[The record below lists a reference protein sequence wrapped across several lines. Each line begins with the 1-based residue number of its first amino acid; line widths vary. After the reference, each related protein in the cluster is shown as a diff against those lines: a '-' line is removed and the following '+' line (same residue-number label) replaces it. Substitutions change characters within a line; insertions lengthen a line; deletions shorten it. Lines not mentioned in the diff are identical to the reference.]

1 MKKCILCLMTVIAS
15 ISVFSQADYST
26 VLNSYV
32 YTNGSMGYA
41 AVNANA
47 YNGRDFSPH
56 GTFKILI
63 IYAGFHTSGS
73 LVDNQSIDYWPA
85 TDALDQHNTV
95 PNYVAQDPFN
105 LIFSDASQLSDPAY
119 ADVANLT
126 RYYYEQSLGDFI
138 LIGDYFS
145 DTESGEPIRINIDP
159 TGANDWGDCNE
170 KLFQKIQAEYGDQ
183 WNDIFGPFDN
193 RDNYPNYVFDN
204 SLYKQTPSGYVPASG
219 DGEVDFIIIHWR
231 YNINWTT
238 QPVVGQKD
246 WTGSGGGL
254 SNIVTY
260 SYDDYTTNKGFTVTT
275 GGLDAF
281 GMINLIAH
289 EFAHDIYDCPHNM
302 GANTPR
308 GYFLHFPSVGWG
320 MMGSFCRTILSAN
333 AWESWLLGWHD
344 LNCGPTDENSDITNP
359 SALNSS
365 GNYVLGDFTTT
376 GDAIRVNVPN
386 TQTYLWIEN
395 HQGFATSEIKPWL
408 GVNPSWA
415 ISNSNSNIADFSKG
429 IYMFTEDLAS
439 NRLNYT
445 MSAGTLNKVN
455 RMLPLNPQGNYDYLR
470 TEYPKVD
477 PNNPN
482 KLDTRYS
489 WGNPTY
495 VFEKTQ
501 NNPICGTNPWFKYF
515 DDFHRYDKSTKLHVS
530 SPDGVIDTYFN
541 HNNGDLEAEFIAC
554 ETDGT
559 NEYITNSCFGG
570 RNTTASTLGQR
581 RDAFEPGDEL
591 SISGIIPVLN
601 NPEYDESTCKTGIY
615 SLNGLKISIVSEN
628 LTTHEI
634 TVHISFNDYTLTQD
648 KRWCGLIDLPDITS
662 NTNSDLIIHEGVT
675 LEIDKSGTPN
685 RHSLTTDGDF
695 INPTVFTIKSGS
707 KLEIEEGAEIIVKNG
722 STLVLESGATL
733 LVDNGGTLTIE
744 ESANFDYQGGTINL
758 SGNNSLID
766 ITGNLSISANTQFTF
781 TGAGYIKFSN
791 PGDDWTENITCGS
804 GASIYLH
811 GSGQSD
817 KVLEVQQ
824 NTVRFPAMASLT
836 FEDCKIE
843 MGAGKRMIPNTN
855 FPITFDNVLLT
866 STSGSYNAHR
876 SFYFYNTSN
885 ATIENSIFEYGIYGL
900 QGHSSNLD
908 VNSSEFRYNTYGLH
922 LTNLG
927 VDISSGNFHHNTSYG
942 LYCSGMS
949 LTSSILDCDFTLNAY
964 GMYYQGSSSADL
976 DVSMCDIVSNTYDG
990 IKTSGAF
997 DLNLTCNNINANNN
1011 GVYTQ
1016 NGTLVYANNNAQNN
1030 ISLNTKT
1037 IYLSY
1042 GRVFLDEGYN
1052 QLQSIGDGFTIYGGA
1067 NENAKCGY
1075 SINRQ
1080 ADRNRWESSSSAG
1093 PDFGNNYLLYV
1104 YSCLQPTNIILTDAS
1119 PSYTIC
1125 YHIEPGRLRFSGME
1139 SMGENSEQSSTD
1151 LPIIC
1156 FPGTNGMS
1164 LDEALDYLDML
1175 STNIRDESEYNT
1187 LIENYISVIEL
1198 SCTLGNSATDYYFTK
1213 AYGDLHRIIS
1223 DYYIL
1228 ASENPDISEFS
1239 MAIDDIIAL
1248 NETLLMDVD
1257 KPYVLQI
1264 EYKLDIALLDRMRGN
1279 FNSAILRLESLI
1291 GEINDPH
1298 FTSEQAYA
1306 EYWLCHIE
1314 AEKQLEDGNITID
1327 EFATA
1332 IAQCDALYAPME
1344 NGDYYN
1350 ESFGAEEQAN
1360 PVGINIQP
1368 NPSQG
1373 VFSVQVNGA
1382 EGDGMIRI
1390 TKSGGQIV
1398 YSQVYTGQALNI
1410 SGFTKGE
1417 YTVYYIENQ
1426 VVKASAW
1433 LIVE

>member
-1 MKKCILCLMTVIAS
+1 
-15 ISVFSQADYST
+15 
-26 VLNSYV
+26 
-32 YTNGSMGYA
+32 
-41 AVNANA
+41 
-47 YNGRDFSPH
+47 
-56 GTFKILI
+56 
-63 IYAGFHTSGS
+63 
-73 LVDNQSIDYWPA
+73 
-85 TDALDQHNTV
+85 
-95 PNYVAQDPFN
+95 
-105 LIFSDASQLSDPAY
+105 
-119 ADVANLT
+119 
-126 RYYYEQSLGDFI
+126 
-138 LIGDYFS
+138 
-145 DTESGEPIRINIDP
+145 
-159 TGANDWGDCNE
+159 
-170 KLFQKIQAEYGDQ
+170 
-183 WNDIFGPFDN
+183 
-193 RDNYPNYVFDN
+193 
-204 SLYKQTPSGYVPASG
+204 
-219 DGEVDFIIIHWR
+219 
-231 YNINWTT
+231 
-238 QPVVGQKD
+238 
-246 WTGSGGGL
+246 
-254 SNIVTY
+254 
-260 SYDDYTTNKGFTVTT
+260 
-275 GGLDAF
+275 
-281 GMINLIAH
+281 
-289 EFAHDIYDCPHNM
+289 
-302 GANTPR
+302 
-308 GYFLHFPSVGWG
+308 
-320 MMGSFCRTILSAN
+320 
-333 AWESWLLGWHD
+333 
-344 LNCGPTDENSDITNP
+344 
-359 SALNSS
+359 
-365 GNYVLGDFTTT
+365 
-376 GDAIRVNVPN
+376 
-386 TQTYLWIEN
+386 
-395 HQGFATSEIKPWL
+395 
-408 GVNPSWA
+408 
-415 ISNSNSNIADFSKG
+415 
-429 IYMFTEDLAS
+429 
-439 NRLNYT
+439 
-445 MSAGTLNKVN
+445 
-455 RMLPLNPQGNYDYLR
+455 
-470 TEYPKVD
+470 
-477 PNNPN
+477 
-482 KLDTRYS
+482 
-489 WGNPTY
+489 
-495 VFEKTQ
+495 
-501 NNPICGTNPWFKYF
+501 
-515 DDFHRYDKSTKLHVS
+515 
-530 SPDGVIDTYFN
+530 
-541 HNNGDLEAEFIAC
+541 
-554 ETDGT
+554 
-559 NEYITNSCFGG
+559 
-570 RNTTASTLGQR
+570 
-581 RDAFEPGDEL
+581 
-591 SISGIIPVLN
+591 
-601 NPEYDESTCKTGIY
+601 
-615 SLNGLKISIVSEN
+615 
-628 LTTHEI
+628 
-634 TVHISFNDYTLTQD
+634 
-648 KRWCGLIDLPDITS
+648 
-662 NTNSDLIIHEGVT
+662 
-675 LEIDKSGTPN
+675 
-685 RHSLTTDGDF
+685 
-695 INPTVFTIKSGS
+695 
-707 KLEIEEGAEIIVKNG
+707 
-722 STLVLESGATL
+722 
-733 LVDNGGTLTIE
+733 
-744 ESANFDYQGGTINL
+744 
-758 SGNNSLID
+758 
-766 ITGNLSISANTQFTF
+766 
-781 TGAGYIKFSN
+781 
-791 PGDDWTENITCGS
+791 
-804 GASIYLH
+804 
-811 GSGQSD
+811 
-817 KVLEVQQ
+817 
-824 NTVRFPAMASLT
+824 
-836 FEDCKIE
+836 
-843 MGAGKRMIPNTN
+843 
-855 FPITFDNVLLT
+855 
-866 STSGSYNAHR
+866 
-876 SFYFYNTSN
+876 
-885 ATIENSIFEYGIYGL
+885 
-900 QGHSSNLD
+900 
-908 VNSSEFRYNTYGLH
+908 
-922 LTNLG
+922 
-927 VDISSGNFHHNTSYG
+927 
-942 LYCSGMS
+942 MS

-1125 YHIEPGRLRFSGME
+1125 YHIEPGMLRFSGME

-1426 VVKASAW
+1426 VVKANAG